1 MPAFFLKL
9 FEFFQT
15 RKRLLFAVLILL
27 TAILTFFASKIRL
40 SEDIADFIPKDK
52 QVKNIGD
59 VFEQIKTNDK
69 LIVILSTT
77 DSSEAS
83 VEKMISQADEVA
95 NDIKEQMFPGK
106 VKEINYKISG
116 DMMQD
121 TYDLFWRNLPYFLDD
136 NDYDHIAKMI
146 APANVDTVLSHNYKM
161 LISPAGFVLKKYL
174 VRDPFSITGLAAGKL
189 GLTSI
194 GNNYL
199 MHKDRIFS
207 KDKKNLMMFLS
218 TTHPASESSINSEM
232 IASLEKIIA
241 NIKDK
246 NPGSRV
252 KIQYYGATAVA
263 VGNANQLKKDSMMT
277 MALAIVILFVFL
289 GIFFKNIR
297 TIFFL
302 LLPVLFG
309 GIFSLAVIYFLKS
322 EISTIAI
329 GASSIILGIAINY
342 SIHFYAHYRHEK
354 SLRQVIKDLAMPMTI
369 GSTTTIGA
377 FLGLLMVKSTVLN
390 DFGLLSALVLV
401 GSVLFTLIFL
411 PYFVK
416 KPKKDQPVLH
426 VKATFIDRLS
436 AYHFERNPYI
446 LIGIVVLTIFFLF
459 KATNIG
465 FESDL
470 TKMGYMSA
478 KLQQAE
484 QTLNN
489 ISDSSLRPIY
499 LVSHGAN
506 ANEALQNSEVLNQ
519 KVNDLQKRHLINQ
532 VSTVTNVLLS
542 AETQKC
548 KIEKWNAF
556 WAKTD
561 KDKEKFKQHLT
572 EEGRKYNFKPEAFNE
587 FFGIIDAKYNG
598 ISNSDLEYLKQHFV
612 GDLISHKA
620 NNNFVITSLKIN
632 PKYRD
637 EVVSYFPE
645 NDITTVIDRQYLTSK
660 YAGIINSDFNTILII
675 SSLLVF
681 CFLLMMYGRI
691 ELALISFIPMF
702 VSWFWILGI
711 MSLLGIQFNIVSII
725 ISAFIFGLGDDYS
738 IFIMDGLL
746 QGYKKGSKLLD
757 SYKTAV
763 FLSAFTTLV
772 GVGVLIF
779 AKHPALKSIAILTII
794 GMFSV
799 VFLSFTVAPA
809 LFNLLVY
816 KKGKFRK
823 FPVTAYGFLYAVVCY
838 SWFLTGCV
846 ITAFLGLTIYKIL
859 PVSRKKRQKLYH
871 HTLRFV
877 CRSTMYLMYFTRKQ
891 VINLTPETYKK
902 PAVIIVNHQSII
914 DIPLLL
920 MFSPKVIMIT
930 NDAFYYSKFI
940 GIIVKLGGFLP
951 ASAGFDF
958 IGDKLASAVADG
970 YSILVFPE
978 GTRRNDGKIHRFHK
992 GAFYLAEKLKLD
1004 IQPMVTQGTGNYIAK
1019 GELMGR
1025 KSLITVK
1032 FLERIAY
1039 GDPRWGADYSERAK
1053 TVQQYFRKEYQQ
1065 LLDEFYNTPK
1075 LLNDII
1081 IRNFIYKGPV
1091 VEWYTRI
1098 KLAIEQKN
1106 YRVYNDLIPRDAR
1119 ILDVGC
1125 GYGYLAMMLGMLSP
1139 DRRITAVDYDEEKI
1153 EVARHCMSKPANVDF
1168 YHKDITAYEM
1178 EPQDV
1183 FVLSDVLHYLPE
1195 AKQWALLEKCI
1206 SRLNLGGKILIRDG
1220 NADLQHEHKRTR
1232 LTEFLSTHIGF
1243 NKTDNMKLYF
1253 LSAKRLEEVCNGL
1266 GVKMSI
1272 LDKGN
1277 VTSNMIFLL
1286 ER

>member
-1 MPAFFLKL
+1 MPALFLQI

-15 RKRLLFAVLILL
+15 RKRLLFALLIIL
-27 TAILTFFASKIRL
+27 TAGLTFFASRIRL

-59 VFEQIKTNDK
+59 VFEQIKSNDK

-77 DSSEAS
+77 DSSIVS
-83 VEKMISQADEVA
+83 VDKMIDQADELA
-95 NDIKEQMFPGK
+95 GDIKQQMIPNHI
-106 VKEINYKISG
+106 KEITYQLSD

-121 TYDLFWRNLPYFLDD
+121 TYELFWRNLPFFLDD
-136 NDYDHIAKMI
+136 NDYAEIVKMTDSTH
-146 APANVDTVLSHNYKM
+146 ADTVLSRNYKM
-161 LISPAGFVLKKYL
+161 LISPAGFGLKKFL
-174 VRDPFSITGLAAGKL
+174 IRDPFSMAGLAVKKL

-199 MHKDRIFS
+199 TYRDRVFS
-207 KDKKNLMMFLS
+207 KDKKNLLMFLS
-218 TTHPASESSINSEM
+218 TANAASESSKNSEM
-232 IASLEKIIA
+232 IDKLEKIIA
-241 NIKDK
+241 NNTEK
-246 NPGSRV
+246 NRDSQV
-252 KIQYYGATAVA
+252 KIQYYGAAAVA

-277 MALAIVILFVFL
+277 MALAVIILFVFL
-289 GIFFKNIR
+289 GVFFRNTR

-302 LLPVLFG
+302 LLPVFFG
-309 GIFSLAVIYFLKS
+309 GIFSLAIIYFLKS

-390 DFGLLSALVLV
+390 DFGLLSALVLI

-416 KPKKDQPVLH
+416 KTKDHPPA
-426 VKATFIDRLS
+426 KAVRETFIDKLS

-446 LIGIVVLTIFFLF
+446 LIGILLLTVFFLF

-465 FESDL
+465 FDSDL
-470 TKMGYMSA
+470 TRMGYMPE
-478 KLQQAE
+478 KLTEAE
-484 QTLNN
+484 QTLNR

-506 ANEALQNSEVLNQ
+506 ADEALQNCEILNGRV
-519 KVNDLQKRHLINQ
+519 KDLQKQHLINQ

-542 AETQKC
+542 EEAQKD
-548 KIEKWNAF
+548 KIQKWEAF

-561 KDKEKFKQHLT
+561 TEKF
-572 EEGRKYNFKPEAFNE
+572 RKRLIGQGQKYHFTPEAFKE
-587 FFGIIDAKYNG
+587 FFGIIDTRFTGLNAA
-598 ISNSDLEYLKQHFV
+598 DFDYLKQHFV

-620 NNNFVITSLKIN
+620 GNNFVITALKIN

-637 EVVSYFPE
+637 RIVSYFPE
-645 NDITTVIDRQYLTSK
+645 SDKTTVIDRQYLSAK
-660 YAGIINSDFNTILII
+660 YADIISSDFNTILII

-691 ELALISFIPMF
+691 ELALIAFIPMF
-702 VSWFWILGI
+702 VSWIWILGI

-779 AKHPALKSIAILTII
+779 AQHPALKSIAILTII

-799 VFLSFTVAPA
+799 VFLSFTIAPA

-823 FPVTAYGFLYAVVCY
+823 FPITAYGLLYAVVCY

-846 ITAFLGLTIYKIL
+846 LTALLGLTLYKIL
-859 PVSRKKRQKLYH
+859 PVSKKQRQMLFH
-871 HTLRFV
+871 HTLHFV
-877 CRSTMYLMYFTRKQ
+877 CRSTMYLMYFTRKK
-891 VINLTPETYKK
+891 VINLKPDTFSK

-930 NDAFYYSKFI
+930 NDAFYYSKFM

-992 GAFYLAEKLKLD
+992 GAFYLADKLQLD
-1004 IQPMVTQGTGNYIAK
+1004 ILPIATHGTGNYIAK
-1019 GELMGR
+1019 GELMGK

-1032 FLERIAY
+1032 FLDRIKH
-1039 GDPRWGADYSERAK
+1039 GDAQWGSDYSERAK
-1053 TVQQYFRKEYQQ
+1053 TVQQYFRNEWEQMMQ
-1065 LLDEFYNTPK
+1065 DFYRRPAQ
-1075 LLNDII
+1075 LNDII
-1081 IRNFIYKGPV
+1081 IKNFIYKGPV

-1098 KLAIEQKN
+1098 KLAIEKKN
-1106 YRVYNDLIPRDAR
+1106 YQVYNELIPREAR
-1119 ILDVGC
+1119 ILDIGC
-1125 GYGYLAMMLGMLSP
+1125 GYGYLAMMLGMISKG
-1139 DRRITAVDYDEEKI
+1139 RKITAVDYDEEKI
-1153 EVARHCMSKPANVDF
+1153 AVAKHCMSRPPNVHF
-1168 YHKDITAYEM
+1168 YHKDINTYEM

-1183 FVLSDVLHYLPE
+1183 FLLSDVLHYLPDD
-1195 AKQWALLEKCI
+1195 KQWALLEKCI
-1206 SRLNLGGKILIRDG
+1206 SHLNPGGRILIRDG
-1220 NADLQHEHKRTR
+1220 NADLLREHKKTR

-1243 NKTDNMKLYF
+1243 NKTDDMQLHF
-1253 LSAKRLEEVCNGL
+1253 LSATRLQEVCNSL
-1266 GVKMSI
+1266 GVKLTL
-1272 LDKGN
+1272 LDKGS
-1277 VTSNMIFLL
+1277 VTSNMMFML
-1286 ER
+1286 EK